1 VDPESVQ
8 SRSRART
15 ALGPAARFVLGRL
28 AQAAL
33 VLWGAVTV
41 TFVALQLLPG
51 DPVSTLLG
59 PMVTVTPQVRAQIV
73 QDYQLNRPVLVQYA
87 DYLRRLLTGNLGTS
101 YQQELPV
108 RSVIGQQLGPT
119 LQLAAC
125 AAVLGALLAVAAALP
140 TAGRPGPARRLVEGI
155 ELLAVSTPTFW
166 LGILLL
172 TFFSFRWQL
181 FPVAGADGP
190 DALVLPAV
198 TLAVPMAGLLSQVLR
213 AGLEAALEQ
222 PFTLAARARG
232 VGALTVRGRHALRH
246 ALIPAITLGGWLF
259 GGLLGGTVMVETVF
273 ARPGLGRVA
282 VTAID
287 AKDMP
292 VVLGV
297 VLVSAVG
304 FVVVNTAVDLLYA
317 AVDPRLRGGRV
328 RP

>member
-1 VDPESVQ
+1 M
-8 SRSRART
+8 
-15 ALGPAARFVLGRL
+15 GPTTRFLLGRA
-28 AQAAL
+28 AQAVL
-33 VLWGAVTV
+33 VLWGAATLS
-41 TFVALQLLPG
+41 FIALQLLPG

-73 QDYQLNRPVLVQYA
+73 QDYQLDRPVLIQYA
-87 DYLRRLLTGNLGTS
+87 DYLRRLLTANLGTS

-108 RSVIGQQLGPT
+108 RTVIGQQLGPT

-125 AAVLGALLAVAAALP
+125 AAVLGAVLAVVAALL
-140 TAGRPGPARRLVEGI
+140 TAGRPGPLRRLVEAA

-172 TFFSFRWQL
+172 TVFSFRWQL
-181 FPVAGADGP
+181 FPVAGAAGP

-213 AGLEAALEQ
+213 SGLDAALEQ

-232 VGALTVRGRHALRH
+232 LSAVAVRARHALRH

-259 GGLLGGTVMVETVF
+259 GGLLGGTVLVETVF

-297 VLVSAVG
+297 VLVSAAG

-317 AVDPRLRGGRV
+317 AVDPRLRGGRA
-328 RP
+328 RT